1 MPIGK
6 RTHVVS
12 TRGFRG
18 TAALRRRTSTLILA
32 ALLST
37 SALFAHGADEVLV
50 KARSFLDANNPQ
62 AAYNLLAPLQ
72 SQRAG
77 DPDFDYLLGV
87 SALDLG
93 KNTEAVFALERVLS
107 VRPESAPARA
117 QIARAYFALKETDTA
132 KREFENVKKQSV
144 PADVRQTIDR
154 YLDAIDRIAET
165 EKFKA
170 RFFVEFAFGW
180 DSNVNSATRI
190 DSVAVPAFGNSIFTL
205 APTSIEQ
212 HDMFF
217 SVGAGTNISNPLGR
231 NWTLIGGLSAYSRNN
246 FTVDGFDTGYLD
258 GYLGVAKKFER
269 DTFTLI
275 GQGNM
280 FLVDNSAYSNEYRD
294 AVGGTAQWTH
304 DFNARNQI
312 TAYVQYASLTYPQQS
327 PRDANRYIGGV
338 GYAHAFKGGDPIVF
352 VGAYAGLEETK
363 DSSFNYLGHRPV
375 GLRLGGQK
383 ILSDD
388 LLAFFS
394 VAGEWRKYRGV
405 DPSFDVR
412 REDKQYSAALGLTW
426 SMPKDWKFS
435 PQISYLNNL
444 SNISINEYDRL
455 QLFVTLRRDW

>member
-18 TAALRRRTSTLILA
+18 TAALRRRASTLILA

-132 KREFENVKKQSV
+132 KSEFENVKKQSV

-190 DSVAVPAFGNSIFTL
+190 DSI
-205 APTSIEQ
+205 
-212 HDMFF
+212 D
-217 SVGAGTNISNPLGR
+217 LGR
-231 NWTLIGGLSAYSRNN
+231 
-246 FTVDGFDTGYLD
+246 
-258 GYLGVAKKFER
+258 
-269 DTFTLI
+269 
-275 GQGNM
+275 M
-280 FLVDNSAYSNEYRD
+280 M
-294 AVGGTAQWTH
+294 
-304 DFNARNQI
+304 
-312 TAYVQYASLTYPQQS
+312 
-327 PRDANRYIGGV
+327 
-338 GYAHAFKGGDPIVF
+338 
-352 VGAYAGLEETK
+352 
-363 DSSFNYLGHRPV
+363 
-375 GLRLGGQK
+375 
-383 ILSDD
+383 
-388 LLAFFS
+388 
-394 VAGEWRKYRGV
+394 
-405 DPSFDVR
+405 R
-412 REDKQYSAALGLTW
+412 R
-426 SMPKDWKFS
+426 
-435 PQISYLNNL
+435 
-444 SNISINEYDRL
+444 
-455 QLFVTLRRDW
+455 